1 MKRFYTQVE
10 ISNERGILLDG
21 KPVRT
26 PKRAPLILPGDKLA
40 AAVAD
45 EWRAQ
50 GEKVD
55 PRSMPCTGLSNA
67 AIDVIAPDPQTFA
80 ASLAAYAD
88 TDALCYRAVDPP
100 DLIARQNTAW
110 NPMIEW
116 TRRRYDVGFEV
127 VTGIIHQPQ
136 PRASVDRLSA
146 EVAARSPF
154 ELAGLAPI
162 VTISGSLIAAL
173 ALFERDISAVHTFDI
188 CHLDELWQVE
198 KWGED
203 YFGTQTREA
212 HRAEFMNAARF
223 LSLLNEAPH
232 KANQARLATAT

>member
-1 MKRFYTQVE
+1 MKRFYTSVE
-10 ISNERGILLDG
+10 ISNERGSLLDG

-26 PKRAPLILPGDKLA
+26 PKRAPLILINDKLA

-55 PRSMPCTGLSNA
+55 PHSMPCTGLSNA
-67 AIDVIAPDPQTFA
+67 AIDIIAPDPESFA
-80 ASLAAYAD
+80 ASLTAYAD
-88 TDALCYRAVDPP
+88 TDALCYRSAEPP
-100 DLIARQNTAW
+100 ELIARQNAAW

-116 TRRRYDVGFEV
+116 ARRRYDVSFTL
-127 VTGIIHQPQ
+127 VTGIIHLPQ
-136 PRASVDRLSA
+136 PVPSVERLTI
-146 EVAARSPF
+146 EIVARNPF

-173 ALFERDISAVHTFDI
+173 ALYEKDISAARVFDI

-203 YFGTQTREA
+203 HLGTQTREA
-212 HRAEFMNAARF
+212 HRAEFMSAARF
-223 LSLLNEAPH
+223 LALLD
-232 KANQARLATAT
+232 

>member
-1 MKRFYTQVE
+1 MKRFYTSVE
-10 ISNERGILLDG
+10 VSGERGILLDG

-26 PKRAPLILPGDKLA
+26 PKRAALILPNDRVA

-67 AIDVIAPDPQTFA
+67 AIDIIAPDPETFA
-80 ASLAAYAD
+80 ASLSAYAD
-88 TDALCYRAVDPP
+88 TDALCYRAAEPP
-100 DLIARQNTAW
+100 ELIARQNAAW

-116 TRRRYDVGFEV
+116 ARRRYDVSFEM

-136 PRASVDRLSA
+136 PRESVERLSD
-146 EVAARSPF
+146 EVMARNPF

-173 ALFERDISAVHTFDI
+173 ALFEKDISAAHAFDI
-188 CHLDELWQVE
+188 CHFDELWQVE

-203 YFGTQTREA
+203 HFGSQTREA
-212 HRAEFMNAARF
+212 HRAEFLGAARF
-223 LSLLNEAPH
+223 LRLLD
-232 KANQARLATAT
+232 

>member
-10 ISNERGILLDG
+10 VSDERGILLDG

-26 PKRAPLILPGDKLA
+26 PKRAPLILPSDRVA
-40 AAVAD
+40 NAVAD

-50 GEKVD
+50 GEKID

-67 AIDVIAPDPQTFA
+67 AIDIIAPDPVTFA
-80 ASLAAYAD
+80 ASLTAYAD

-100 DLIARQNTAW
+100 ELIARQNAAW
-110 NPMIEW
+110 DPMIEW
-116 TRRRYDVGFEV
+116 ARRRYDASFIMVS
-127 VTGIIHQPQ
+127 GIIHQPQ
-136 PRASVDRLSA
+136 PPASVARISA
-146 EVAARSPF
+146 AMEASNAF

-162 VTISGSLIAAL
+162 VTISGSLIASL
-173 ALFERDISAVHTFDI
+173 ALFERVISARHAFDI

-212 HRAEFMNAARF
+212 HRAEFIGAAHF
-223 LSLLNEAPH
+223 LTLLN
-232 KANQARLATAT
+232 

>member
-1 MKRFYTQVE
+1 MKRFYTSVE
-10 ISNERGILLDG
+10 ISDERGILLDG

-26 PKRAPLILPGDKLA
+26 PKRAPLILPGDKVA

-55 PRSMPCTGLSNA
+55 PHSMPCTGLSNA
-67 AIDVIAPDPQTFA
+67 AIDIIAPDPESFA
-80 ASLAAYAD
+80 ASLTAYAD
-88 TDALCYRAVDPP
+88 TDALCYRSAEPP
-100 DLIARQNTAW
+100 ELIARQDAAW

-116 TRRRYDVGFEV
+116 ARRRYDVSFTL
-127 VTGIIHQPQ
+127 VTGIIHLPQ
-136 PRASVDRLSA
+136 PVPSVERLTI
-146 EVAARSPF
+146 EIAARNPF

-173 ALFERDISAVHTFDI
+173 ALYEKDISAARAFDI

-203 YFGTQTREA
+203 HFGTQTREA
-212 HRAEFMNAARF
+212 HRAEFLNAARF
-223 LSLLNEAPH
+223 LALLD
-232 KANQARLATAT
+232 